1 MHEWALAEGVIQ
13 TASGIAEEQG
23 LEKITEIVV
32 RIGELQQIEHD
43 ILQFALEQLRTPQ
56 TKDAKF
62 TLETVPGKLKCR
74 ICGEE
79 WTFNPRGVGEKESEA
94 IHFIP
99 EVAHVYISCPSC
111 DSPDFQIL
119 EGRGVLLASIT
130 GVKPDD

>member
-13 TASGIAEEQG
+13 TATGVAKEQG
-23 LEKITEIVV
+23 FEKITEIVV

-43 ILQFALEQLRTPQ
+43 ILQFAMEQLRTPLM
-56 TKDAKF
+56 KDAKF
-62 TLETVPGKLKCR
+62 TLEAIPGKLKCR
-74 ICGEE
+74 VCDEE
-79 WTFNPRGVGEKESEA
+79 WTFNPGGVGEEESEA

-99 EVAHVYISCPSC
+99 EVAHAYICCPNC
-111 DSPDFQIL
+111 GSPDFQVL

>member
-13 TASGIAEEQG
+13 TATGVAKEQG
-23 LEKITEIVV
+23 FEKITEIVV

-43 ILQFALEQLRTPQ
+43 ILQFAMEQLRTSLM
-56 TKDAKF
+56 KDAKF
-62 TLETVPGKLKCR
+62 TLEAIPGKLKCR
-74 ICGEE
+74 VCDEE
-79 WTFNPRGVGEKESEA
+79 WTFNPGGVGEEESEA

-99 EVAHVYISCPSC
+99 EVAHAYISCPNC
-111 DSPDFQIL
+111 GSPDFQVL